1 MFHAERELG
10 ELTFH
15 LGNRA
20 KICTSAR
27 EKLEDKI
34 RRKAKRGKD
43 NTLSRRLALGRQA
56 EPKAVRL
63 AEDVRTLTD
72 WRQNDILSLAGPNLV
87 TPPPRRR
94 ELFDFVIDELNQREH
109 LCPHRIGPVRR
120 VLEHQRDQ
128 LLAFVGVLEEK
139 LADIAARFNVPV
151 CLVHN
156 VC

>member
-1 MFHAERELG
+1 MFYAERELG

-34 RRKAKRGKD
+34 RRKAKRGKG
-43 NTLSRRLALGRQA
+43 NTLSRRLVLARQA

-87 TPPPRRR
+87 TRR
-94 ELFDFVIDELNQREH
+94 ELFDFVFNELNQREH

-128 LLAFVGVLEEK
+128 LLAFVGVLDEQ
-139 LADIAARFNVPV
+139 LADIAARFNMPV